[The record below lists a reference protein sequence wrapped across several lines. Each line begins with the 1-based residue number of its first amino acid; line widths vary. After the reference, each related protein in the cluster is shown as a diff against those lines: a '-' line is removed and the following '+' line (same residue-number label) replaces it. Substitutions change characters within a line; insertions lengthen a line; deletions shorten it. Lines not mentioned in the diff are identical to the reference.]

1 MKNGMNMQ
9 SNTPSMQT
17 GMSTAIVTDNVDPEK
32 LGRVKLQFP
41 WSSDDSESAWARVST
56 FMAGEDQ
63 GFYFIPEIE
72 QEVLVVFMHGDI
84 EYPIVIGT
92 LWNADSMPPQVDDND
107 ANDIGKI
114 RSRSGHEIIFN
125 DNSDGDTKLEI
136 TSSMG
141 HKIVL
146 DDSDSGKIEISS
158 AGGYSIVM
166 DDSSGITIED
176 NSGSQ
181 IKMESSSGEVTIKS
195 GMSMSLESG
204 GNMDIKAAGVLT
216 LEGPL
221 VRIN

>member
-56 FMAGEDQ
+56 FMAGEEQ
-63 GFYFIPEIE
+63 GFYFIPEIG
-72 QEVLVVFMHGDI
+72 QEVLVTFIHGDI

-107 ANDIGKI
+107 TNDIGKI
-114 RSRSGHEIIFN
+114 RSRSGHEIVFN

-136 TSSMG
+136 TSSLG

-146 DDSDSGKIEISS
+146 DDADSGKIEISS
-158 AGGYSIVM
+158 SGGHYIVM
-166 DDSSGITIED
+166 DDSGITIED
-176 NSGSQ
+176 SGGSQ

-195 GMSMSLESG
+195 GMSISLESG
-204 GNMDIKAAGVLT
+204 GNVDIKAGGVLT
-216 LEGPL
+216 LEGAL